1 MSFFQNLKNKVLGK
15 STTDSYLSGFSATR
29 NDLNKKI
36 KGLSANFK
44 SVNKD
49 FLEELMIILL
59 ESDIGFE
66 TSEKII
72 ERLEKKCNEYYNV
85 RFNEAVDFLF
95 EIMHEIYG
103 DDAYVTDFSEYHP
116 AIILLVGVN
125 GSGKTT
131 SCAKIVK
138 KYQDEGKKVAVVA
151 ADTFRAGAIDQLE
164 RWAERLNVPCISGIE
179 KGDPSAVIVDGCRYA
194 KEHDIDVLICD
205 TAGRLQN
212 KTHLM
217 NELTKMRRV
226 IAKEVP
232 GAPHAVWLAID
243 ATTGQNGL
251 QQAKVF
257 LEATEVTGVILTKM
271 DGTAKGGIVLGI
283 KDQFNIP
290 VVFITTG
297 EQPEDIKEFD
307 IESYIYS
314 IYEGAVDD

>member
-15 STTDSYLSGFSATR
+15 TTTDSYLSGFSATR

-36 KGLSANFK
+36 KNLSANFK

-59 ESDIGFE
+59 ESDIGYE

-72 ERLEKKCNEYYNV
+72 KRLEKKCNEYYNV

-103 DDAYVTDFSEYHP
+103 DDAYTTDFSQHLP

-131 SCAKIVK
+131 SCAKLVK
-138 KYQDEGKKVAVVA
+138 RYQDEGKKVAVVA
-151 ADTFRAGAIDQLE
+151 ADTFRAGAIDQLQ
-164 RWAERLNVPCISGIE
+164 RWAERLDVPCISGPE

-232 GAPHAVWLAID
+232 GAPHAVWLTID

-290 VVFITTG
+290 VVFITLG
-297 EQPEDIKEFD
+297 EKPEDIKEFD

-314 IYEGAVDD
+314 IYEGVEDD